1 VPAAVL
7 LRGGGRLYL
16 VPAGGGT
23 PPSVPIGR
31 DSEDAARQVAAG
43 FVAPLRDDVLRWIR
57 AHGAPSPL
65 PVSGAALS
73 EALGRGGLSVRA
85 ATEDEL
91 RSALGLRPTGEL
103 SEEREFRLV
112 ALRRQLDLALA
123 SDSETLIALSREEA
137 RVERALRREEGAL
150 DQFLAP
156 PSGPLA
162 DQREETQRHRDDV
175 ELHYAA
181 LVGRVEVLARKL
193 LPNLSKLVGARLAAR
208 LFAAGGDP
216 GALARI
222 PAAKLQ
228 VLGAHRRPGG
238 GHGPRFGLLYE
249 ASRMLDVPEDRQGRY
264 ARSLAA
270 LAVVAARADLLTHR
284 DVADLLVGKRDRRVE
299 SLRRRS

>member
-1 VPAAVL
+1 MPAAVL

-16 VPAGGGT
+16 VPASGGT
-23 PPSVPIGR
+23 APSVPLGR
-31 DSEDAARQVAAG
+31 DLSDAARQVASG
-43 FVAPLRDDVLRWIR
+43 FSAPLRDDVVRWVR
-57 AHGAPSPL
+57 SQHPGSPL
-65 PVSGAALS
+65 TV
-73 EALGRGGLSVRA
+73 GGLALAEAFERSGISART

-91 RSALGLRPTGEL
+91 RGALTTRPATL
-103 SEEREFRLV
+103 PREEREFRLATIRV
-112 ALRRQLDLALA
+112 QLDLALA
-123 SDSETLIALSREEA
+123 SDTETLIALSREEA

-181 LVGRVEVLARKL
+181 LVGRVETVAHRV
-193 LPNLSKLVGARLAAR
+193 LPNLSTLVGPRVAAR
-208 LFAAGGDP
+208 LFAAAGEP
-216 GALARI
+216 GALARM
-222 PAAKLQ
+222 PAARLQ

-249 ASRMLDVPEDRQGRY
+249 ASRMVDVPEDRQGRY

-284 DVADLLVGKRDRRVE
+284 DVSERLVARRDRRIE
-299 SLRRRS
+299 MLRRAR

>member
-23 PPSVPIGR
+23 PPSVPLGR
-31 DSEDAARQVAAG
+31 DAEDSARVVASGFAG
-43 FVAPLRDDVLRWIR
+43 PLRDEVVRWLRSQNI
-57 AHGAPSPL
+57 PSPL
-65 PVSGAALS
+65 AVAGAMLSDALN
-73 EALGRGGLSVRA
+73 RA
-85 ATEDEL
+85 AVGTRPATEDEL
-91 RSALGLRPTGEL
+91 RGALSVRPAAPAM
-103 SEEREFRLV
+103 EERDFRLS
-112 ALRRQLDLALA
+112 AIRRQLDLALA
-123 SDSETLIALSREEA
+123 SDTETLIALSREEV

-156 PSGPLA
+156 AAGPLA

-181 LVGRVEVLARKL
+181 LVGRVENVARRV
-193 LPNLSKLVGARLAAR
+193 LPNLSKLVGPRVAAR
-208 LFAAGGDP
+208 LFAAGGDA
-216 GALARI
+216 GALARM
-222 PAAKLQ
+222 PAARLQ

-249 ASRMLDVPEDRQGRY
+249 ASRMVDVPEDRQGRY

-284 DVADLLVGKRDRRVE
+284 DVAERLIGRRDRRIE
-299 SLRRRS
+299 TLRRAR